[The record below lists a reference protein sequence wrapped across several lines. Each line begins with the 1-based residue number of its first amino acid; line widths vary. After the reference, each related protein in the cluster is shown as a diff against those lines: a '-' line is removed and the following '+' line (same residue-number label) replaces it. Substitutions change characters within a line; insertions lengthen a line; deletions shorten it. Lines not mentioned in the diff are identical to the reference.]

1 MARLTDIIEKFI
13 KEMIKEDD
21 NNKILIQRNELA
33 DQFRCAPSQIN
44 YVLSTRFT
52 YEKGYVIES
61 RRGGGGYISIKK
73 VEHTCP
79 VNRKKLINE
88 SIGDSITYHN
98 TVALLD
104 NLLETEVIN
113 KKEYNIIKIA
123 VNDKT
128 LKDVDNKN
136 KVRSDILK
144 GIMMVILE

>member
-13 KEMIKEDD
+13 KEMINEDKD
-21 NNKILIQRNELA
+21 NKVLIQRNELA

-52 YEKGYVIES
+52 YAKGYVIES
-61 RRGGGGYISIKK
+61 RRGGGGYIAIKRI
-73 VEHTCP
+73 EHKCP
-79 VNRKKLINE
+79 VSRKKLLNE
-88 SIGDSITYHN
+88 SIGDGITYHN
-98 TVALLD
+98 TIALLD
-104 NLLETEVIN
+104 NLLETEIIN
-113 KKEYNIIKIA
+113 KKEYELIKIS

-144 GIMMVILE
+144 GMMMVLIE